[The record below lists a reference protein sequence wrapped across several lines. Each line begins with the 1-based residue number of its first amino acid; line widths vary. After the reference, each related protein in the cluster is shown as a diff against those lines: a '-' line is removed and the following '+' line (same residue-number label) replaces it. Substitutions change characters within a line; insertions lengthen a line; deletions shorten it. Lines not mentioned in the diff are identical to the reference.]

1 MRRQLVLEHPPCEAL
16 WDKSIDSAE
25 PSHLILCNKKGVD
38 SLLADPLCG
47 LLDATIEPKMDFR
60 VDRR

>member
-1 MRRQLVLEHPPCEAL
+1 MGRQLALQHPPCEAL
-16 WDKSIDSAE
+16 RDKSVDGAQ

-38 SLLADPLCG
+38 SLLADPLGG

-60 VDRR
+60 IDRC